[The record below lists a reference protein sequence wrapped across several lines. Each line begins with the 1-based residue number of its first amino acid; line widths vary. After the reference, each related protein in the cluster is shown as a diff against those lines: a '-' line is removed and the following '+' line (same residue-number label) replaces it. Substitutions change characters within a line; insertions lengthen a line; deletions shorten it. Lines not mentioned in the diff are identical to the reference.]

1 MRTLPVGS
9 SREGGVRRAVLALII
24 AAWCPSFLVAEQG
37 DRLPTGPIERLTSET
52 RETALACGRSGAECA
67 VQRYELCREG
77 NAHYAVR
84 LITPFSRVAEAAFDS
99 QQTGKP
105 LGRMGPATVNRWGI
119 ALSVAPAER
128 SESAAAI
135 KSVWIQRGQVRI
147 QPTRSTVGP
156 LTTEGTDGSPR
167 QLARGFFVF
176 PGSAFE
182 PTSDITILLVGS
194 SVDSCTVSRERLQN
208 LQ

>member
-1 MRTLPVGS
+1 MG
-9 SREGGVRRAVLALII
+9 RALVALII
-24 AAWCPSFLVAEQG
+24 VTCPALVAAEQG
-37 DRLPTGPIERLTSET
+37 DGLQTGPIERLTSET
-52 RETALACGRSGAECA
+52 RELALTCGRSGADCA
-67 VQRYELCREG
+67 VHRYELCQES

-84 LITPFSRVAEAAFDS
+84 LITPFARVAEAAFDA

-135 KSVWIQRGQVRI
+135 KSVEIRRGQALI

-156 LTTEGTDGSPR
+156 LTIKTADGSAKP
-167 QLARGFFVF
+167 LARGFFVF
-176 PGSAFE
+176 PASAFE
-182 PTSDITILLVGS
+182 PSSDITIVLAGS
-194 SVDSCTVSRERLQN
+194 SGKQSCTVHRERLQV
-208 LQ
+208 LR

>member
-1 MRTLPVGS
+1 M
-9 SREGGVRRAVLALII
+9 RRAVLALVI
-24 AAWCPSFLVAEQG
+24 AAWCPSFLVAEQD
-37 DRLPTGPIERLTSET
+37 DRLLAGPIERLTSET
-52 RETALACGRSGAECA
+52 RDLALACGRSGPECA

-77 NAHYAVR
+77 SAHYAVR

-99 QQTGKP
+99 LQTGKP

-119 ALSVAPAER
+119 ALSVAPSER

-135 KSVWIQRGQVRI
+135 KSVEIQRGQVLI

-156 LTTEGTDGSPR
+156 LTTEAADGSAR

-176 PGSAFE
+176 PASAFE
-182 PTSDITILLVGS
+182 PTSDITIVLAGS
-194 SVDSCTVSRERLQN
+194 SGKESCTISQEHLRDLQ
-208 LQ
+208 

>member
-1 MRTLPVGS
+1 M
-9 SREGGVRRAVLALII
+9 RRAVLVLMMAGL
-24 AAWCPSFLVAEQG
+24 CPSFLDAEQG
-37 DRLPTGPIERLTSET
+37 DRLSTGPIERLTPET
-52 RETALACGRSGAECA
+52 RELALACGRSGAECA
-67 VQRYELCREG
+67 VHRYQLCREG
-77 NAHYAVR
+77 NAHYSLR

-135 KSVWIQRGQVRI
+135 KSVEIQRGRILI

-156 LTTEGTDGSPR
+156 FTIEVADGSAR

-176 PGSAFE
+176 PASAFE
-182 PTSDITILLVGS
+182 PTSDITIVLAGS
-194 SVDSCTVSRERLQN
+194 TGEESCAVNRERLRT

>member
-1 MRTLPVGS
+1 M
-9 SREGGVRRAVLALII
+9 RRAVLAVVI
-24 AAWCPSFLVAEQG
+24 AVWCPSFLVAEQG
-37 DRLPTGPIERLTSET
+37 DRLPGGPIERLTSEA
-52 RETALACGRSGAECA
+52 RELALACGRSGPECA

-77 NAHYAVR
+77 SAHYAVR

-119 ALSVAPAER
+119 ALSVAPAQR
-128 SESAAAI
+128 SEAAAAI
-135 KSVWIQRGQVRI
+135 KSVEIQRGQVLI

-156 LTTEGTDGSPR
+156 LTAEAADGSAR

-176 PGSAFE
+176 PASAFE
-182 PTSDITILLVGS
+182 PTSDITIVLAGS
-194 SVDSCTVSRERLQN
+194 SGEESCTISQELLRDLQ
-208 LQ
+208 